1 MSDSKGDNV
10 ELEHVALYVNDLEA
24 MKDFY
29 VRHFQAAPNQKYH
42 NPRTGLETY
51 FLSFAGGA
59 RLEIMR
65 RPDMSEKSAG
75 EHPLGYAHISF
86 KVGSMEKVDQLTKQP
101 QQAGCPL
108 LNGPRMTGDGYYES
122 VLTDPEG
129 NLIELVA

>member
-1 MSDSKGDNV
+1 V
-10 ELEHVALYVNDLEA
+10 ELEHIALYVKDLEA

-29 VRHFQAAPNQKYH
+29 VQHFQAIPNQKYH

-75 EHPLGYAHISF
+75 EHPLGYVHISF
-86 KVGSMEKVDQLTKQP
+86 KLGSIEKVDQLTQQL

-108 LNGPRMTGDGYYES
+108 LNGPRTTGDGYYES

-129 NLIELVA
+129 NMIELVA

>member
-1 MSDSKGDNV
+1 M
-10 ELEHVALYVNDLEA
+10 ELEHVAVYVNDLET

-29 VRHFQAAPNQKYH
+29 VRHFQAIPNQKYH

-51 FLSFAGGA
+51 FLSFEGGA

-65 RPDMSEKSAG
+65 RPDVTNKSVG
-75 EHPLGYAHISF
+75 EHPLGYTHISF
-86 KVGSMEKVDQLTKQP
+86 KVGSTEKVDELTQQL

-108 LNGPRMTGDGYYES
+108 LNGPRKTGDGYYES